1 MILIGVKLIKGF
13 LFLLLFSISFNNEVV
28 DGLLAVVGDHVILKS
43 EVVQQVQ
50 IEAAQRGLDVSTSP
64 LTFEK
69 MYQSTLESMVDQYIV
84 LTFAETDT
92 NIVVTD
98 DEIEQTLNQQID
110 DFIYR
115 AGSVEA
121 LENMMGKNL
130 KDIRREYWF
139 EIRNM
144 LMINQFKY
152 LITANTDIT
161 RQEVL
166 SFYDTYKDSLPITPT
181 TYDFSVID
189 YVVGVGEKTKGLVLD
204 FMTSLK
210 DSLKYGVSFESIA
223 QNHSED
229 PGSALDGG
237 DLGYTDRGTLVPE
250 YEKVAYTLSVGGVS
264 DPFISPFGVH
274 LLKLVDRVGEK
285 VHTKHV
291 LKTLTPSQGDFD
303 LAVGRVKEIYQN
315 SSFDP
320 FVFDSVAT
328 TFSFEDNTN
337 SGVFIGVAEENIP
350 DYIVGALRL
359 LNENSCSAPF
369 EVDSKLISLVY
380 LHKKNVG
387 GEITPFGS
395 WGDLEALAKNH
406 KLNSFFSDW
415 INKKRGSVY
424 IKYY

>member
-1 MILIGVKLIKGF
+1 MYYMILIGVKLIKGF

-50 IEAAQRGLDVSTSP
+50 MEAAQRGLDISTSP

-264 DPFISPFGVH
+264 DPFVSPFGVH

-320 FVFDSVAT
+320 FVFD
-328 TFSFEDNTN
+328 
-337 SGVFIGVAEENIP
+337 
-350 DYIVGALRL
+350 
-359 LNENSCSAPF
+359 
-369 EVDSKLISLVY
+369 
-380 LHKKNVG
+380 
-387 GEITPFGS
+387 
-395 WGDLEALAKNH
+395 
-406 KLNSFFSDW
+406 
-415 INKKRGSVY
+415 
-424 IKYY
+424 

>member
-1 MILIGVKLIKGF
+1 
-13 LFLLLFSISFNNEVV
+13 
-28 DGLLAVVGDHVILKS
+28 
-43 EVVQQVQ
+43 
-50 IEAAQRGLDVSTSP
+50 
-64 LTFEK
+64 
-69 MYQSTLESMVDQYIV
+69 
-84 LTFAETDT
+84 
-92 NIVVTD
+92 
-98 DEIEQTLNQQID
+98 
-110 DFIYR
+110 
-115 AGSVEA
+115 
-121 LENMMGKNL
+121 NL

-250 YEKVAYTLSVGGVS
+250 YEKIAYTLNVGAVS
-264 DPFISPFGVH
+264 DPFVSPFGVH

-291 LKTLTPSQGDFD
+291 LKTLTPSQSDFD

-350 DYIVGALRL
+350 DYIVGAL
-359 LNENSCSAPF
+359 
-369 EVDSKLISLVY
+369 
-380 LHKKNVG
+380 
-387 GEITPFGS
+387 
-395 WGDLEALAKNH
+395 
-406 KLNSFFSDW
+406 
-415 INKKRGSVY
+415 
-424 IKYY
+424 